1 MERKRKV
8 QTQEEWEDE
17 MTYKIYRFVHDEL
30 YLEFR
35 YLDIALGALLPKTD
49 KRVQTFA
56 TDGEWMYLSTKQML
70 RLFQKNPAYLN
81 RVYLHAV
88 LHCLF
93 SHLWIGG
100 KRDPF
105 LWGIAC
111 DIAIEYTIDHMEQKS
126 VKRILGWIRQKT
138 YEWLEDKEC
147 AITAAQIYNLLL
159 DVSQEE
165 LIKLQR
171 EFFADDHVFWPKQQD
186 QNVQIQQMQ
195 NKWNKISRQTQL
207 EQKRHGDQSEDENDP
222 AAIPLKVQKRQR
234 SYRDFLRK
242 FAVLR
247 EELHCDEEEFDIG
260 FYTYG
265 LQLYQNMPL
274 LEPLESREVH
284 KIRDFVI
291 VIDTSYSTKGE
302 LVESFLKETFSI
314 LCQEESFFQ
323 KAKLHVIQCDEK
335 IQEDIVI
342 TKSEQLER
350 LFSDFTIKGG
360 GNTDFRPAFSYVN
373 RLAEEGQF
381 NCLCGLLYFTDGK
394 GIYPKKKPD
403 YPTAFLFLDEYEEEK
418 VPVWAIRMQLEHDG
432 KRLL

>member
-8 QTQEEWEDE
+8 QTQEEWEEE

-30 YLEFR
+30 YIEFR
-35 YLDIALGALLPKTD
+35 YLDIALGVLLPKTD

-105 LWGIAC
+105 LWRIAC

-171 EFFADDHVFWPKQQD
+171 EFFADDHAFWPKQQD

-207 EQKRHGDQSEDENDP
+207 EQKRHGDQSEDGSDL

-242 FAVLR
+242 FAVLQ

-291 VIDTSYSTKGE
+291 IIDTSYSTKGE

-314 LCQEESFFQ
+314 LCQEESFFR

-342 TKSEQLER
+342 TK
-350 LFSDFTIKGG
+350 
-360 GNTDFRPAFSYVN
+360 
-373 RLAEEGQF
+373 
-381 NCLCGLLYFTDGK
+381 
-394 GIYPKKKPD
+394 
-403 YPTAFLFLDEYEEEK
+403 
-418 VPVWAIRMQLEHDG
+418 H
-432 KRLL
+432 

>member
-1 MERKRKV
+1 M
-8 QTQEEWEDE
+8 
-17 MTYKIYRFVHDEL
+17 
-30 YLEFR
+30 
-35 YLDIALGALLPKTD
+35 
-49 KRVQTFA
+49 
-56 TDGEWMYLSTKQML
+56 
-70 RLFQKNPAYLN
+70 
-81 RVYLHAV
+81 
-88 LHCLF
+88 
-93 SHLWIGG
+93 
-100 KRDPF
+100 
-105 LWGIAC
+105 
-111 DIAIEYTIDHMEQKS
+111 
-126 VKRILGWIRQKT
+126 
-138 YEWLEDKEC
+138 
-147 AITAAQIYNLLL
+147 
-159 DVSQEE
+159 
-165 LIKLQR
+165 
-171 EFFADDHVFWPKQQD
+171 
-186 QNVQIQQMQ
+186 
-195 NKWNKISRQTQL
+195 
-207 EQKRHGDQSEDENDP
+207 
-222 AAIPLKVQKRQR
+222 
-234 SYRDFLRK
+234 RK

-291 VIDTSYSTKGE
+291 IIDTSYSTKGE

-314 LCQEESFFQ
+314 LCQEESFFR

-342 TKSEQLER
+342 TKPEQLER

-373 RLAEEGQF
+373 HLAEEGQF
-381 NCLCGLLYFTDGK
+381 DCLCGLLYFTDGK

>member
-8 QTQEEWEDE
+8 QTQEEWEEE

-30 YLEFR
+30 YIEFR
-35 YLDIALGALLPKTD
+35 YLDIALGVLFPKTD

-70 RLFQKNPAYLN
+70 RLFQKNPTYLN

-207 EQKRHGDQSEDENDP
+207 EQKRHGDQSEDGSDL

-291 VIDTSYSTKGE
+291 IIDTSYSTKGE

-314 LCQEESFFQ
+314 LCQEERFFR

-342 TKSEQLER
+342 TKPEQLER

-381 NCLCGLLYFTDGK
+381 DCLCGLLYFTDGK

-403 YPTAFLFLDEYEEEK
+403 YPTAFLDEYEEEK

>member
-8 QTQEEWEDE
+8 QTQEEWEEE

-30 YLEFR
+30 YIEFR
-35 YLDIALGALLPKTD
+35 YLDIALGVLFPKTD

-126 VKRILGWIRQKT
+126 VKRILGWIRQKI

-195 NKWNKISRQTQL
+195 NKWNKVSRQTQL
-207 EQKRHGDQSEDENDP
+207 EQKRHGDQSEDGSDL

-242 FAVLR
+242 FAVLQ

-291 VIDTSYSTKGE
+291 IIDTSYSTKGE

-314 LCQEESFFQ
+314 LCQEENFFR

-342 TKSEQLER
+342 TKPEQLEQ

-381 NCLCGLLYFTDGK
+381 DCLCGLLYFTDGK

>member
-8 QTQEEWEDE
+8 QTQEEWEEE

-30 YLEFR
+30 YIEFR
-35 YLDIALGALLPKTD
+35 YLDIALGVLFPKTD

-70 RLFQKNPAYLN
+70 RLFQKNPTYLN

-171 EFFADDHVFWPKQQD
+171 EFFADDHAFWPKQQD

-207 EQKRHGDQSEDENDP
+207 EQKRHGDQSEDGSDL

-242 FAVLR
+242 FAVLQ

-291 VIDTSYSTKGE
+291 IIDTSYSTKGE

-342 TKSEQLER
+342 TKPEQLER

-381 NCLCGLLYFTDGK
+381 DCLCGLLYFTDGK

>member
-70 RLFQKNPAYLN
+70 RLFQKNPAYLY

-222 AAIPLKVQKRQR
+222 AAIPLKVQKRQH

-284 KIRDFVI
+284 KIRDFVL

-323 KAKLHVIQCDEK
+323 TAKLHVIQCDEK

-342 TKSEQLER
+342 TKAEQLER

>member
-1 MERKRKV
+1 
-8 QTQEEWEDE
+8 
-17 MTYKIYRFVHDEL
+17 
-30 YLEFR
+30 
-35 YLDIALGALLPKTD
+35 
-49 KRVQTFA
+49 
-56 TDGEWMYLSTKQML
+56 
-70 RLFQKNPAYLN
+70 
-81 RVYLHAV
+81 
-88 LHCLF
+88 
-93 SHLWIGG
+93 
-100 KRDPF
+100 
-105 LWGIAC
+105 
-111 DIAIEYTIDHMEQKS
+111 
-126 VKRILGWIRQKT
+126 
-138 YEWLEDKEC
+138 
-147 AITAAQIYNLLL
+147 
-159 DVSQEE
+159 
-165 LIKLQR
+165 
-171 EFFADDHVFWPKQQD
+171 
-186 QNVQIQQMQ
+186 MQ

-207 EQKRHGDQSEDENDP
+207 EQKRHGDQSEDGNDP

-314 LCQEESFFQ
+314 LCQEESFFR

-373 RLAEEGQF
+373 HLAEEGQLTAF
-381 NCLCGLLYFTDGK
+381 AGFYILRMEKESIRKRNRTIRQPFFFLMNM
-394 GIYPKKKPD
+394 KKKK
-403 YPTAFLFLDEYEEEK
+403 YLYGLSECN
-418 VPVWAIRMQLEHDG
+418 
-432 KRLL
+432 

>member
-373 RLAEEGQF
+373 CLAEEGQF

>member
-1 MERKRKV
+1 MERKRRV
-8 QTQEEWEDE
+8 QTQEEWEEE

-49 KRVQTFA
+49 KRIQTFA

-81 RVYLHAV
+81 RVYLHTV

-100 KRDPF
+100 KREPF

-207 EQKRHGDQSEDENDP
+207 EQKRHGDQSEEGNDL

-274 LEPLESREVH
+274 LEPLESMEVH

-302 LVESFLKETFSI
+302 LVESFLRETFSI

-323 KAKLHVIQCDEK
+323 TAKLHVIQCDEK
-335 IQEDIVI
+335 VQEDIVI
-342 TKSEQLER
+342 TKAEQLEQ

-360 GNTDFRPAFSYVN
+360 GNTDFRPVFSYVN
-373 RLAEEGQF
+373 DLADKGQF
-381 NCLCGLLYFTDGK
+381 DCLCGLLYFTDGK

-432 KRLL
+432 KKLL

>member
-8 QTQEEWEDE
+8 QTQEEWEEE

-30 YLEFR
+30 YIEFR
-35 YLDIALGALLPKTD
+35 YLDIALGVLLPKTD

-186 QNVQIQQMQ
+186 QNVQIQQMK
-195 NKWNKISRQTQL
+195 NKWNKVSRQTQL
-207 EQKRHGDQSEDENDP
+207 EQKRHGDQSEDGSDL

-291 VIDTSYSTKGE
+291 IIDTSYSTKGE

-314 LCQEESFFQ
+314 LCQEESFFR

-342 TKSEQLER
+342 TKPEQLER

-381 NCLCGLLYFTDGK
+381 DCLCGLLYFTDGK